1 MWGGVSVALF
11 LSGRALDVAIVI
23 GCILARLGR
32 FSVSTSFLVLA
43 QVPQVLQ
50 VLQALQVLQP
60 LPSPVLAQALRV
72 LQVLQALQVLP
83 SPVALI
89 HCSPSM

>member
-1 MWGGVSVALF
+1 VAF
-11 LSGRALDVAIVI
+11 AIVI

-50 VLQALQVLQP
+50 ALQVLQP

-72 LQVLQALQVLP
+72 LQALQALQVLQALQPLP

>member
-1 MWGGVSVALF
+1 VAF
-11 LSGRALDVAIVI
+11 AIVI

-32 FSVSTSFLVLA
+32 FSVSTSYLVLA
-43 QVPQVLQ
+43 QVLQVLQ

-72 LQVLQALQVLP
+72 LQVLQVLQALP